1 MKTADILNYSSILP
15 EKKKKTIKRSY
26 EFEPI
31 RVPAGSRKNRKRIG
45 RGTSSGTGKTS
56 GKGQKGQ
63 KARSGYSQ
71 RAGFEGGQMP
81 LHRRLPKRGFTN
93 IFRNVYQVVNLS
105 TIAKEGFTG
114 SVTPLDLKKKSLISD
129 PERPV
134 KILGNGEISAGLQIE
149 ADAFSESAKAKL
161 EKVGGSCKVRINPKL
176 QMTRRPK
183 FVKKSPVEK
192 SSNRK

>member
-1 MKTADILNYSSILP
+1 MKTSEILNYSSLLP

-31 RVPAGSRKNRKRIG
+31 TVPAGSRKKRKRIG

-81 LHRRLPKRGFTN
+81 LHRRLPKRGFRN
-93 IFRNVYQVVNLS
+93 IFRTEYQVVNLE
-105 TIAKEGFTG
+105 TLVKEGFTG
-114 SVTPLDLKKKSLISD
+114 NVTPADLKNKSLIAD
-129 PERPV
+129 PVKPV
-134 KILGNGEISAGLQIE
+134 KILGNGDLSSGLQIE
-149 ADAFSESAKAKL
+149 ADAFSTSAK
-161 EKVGGSCKVRINPKL
+161 EKIEKAGGKCTVRPNSNL

-183 FVKKSPVEK
+183 GVKKAPVEK
-192 SSNRK
+192 KSK

>member
-1 MKTADILNYSSILP
+1 MKAAEILNYSSILP
-15 EKKKKTIKRSY
+15 EKRKKTIKRAY

-31 RVPAGSRKNRKRIG
+31 KVPDGSRKNRKRIG

-63 KARSGYSQ
+63 KARTGYSR

-93 IFRNVYQVVNLS
+93 IFRTVYQVVNLE
-105 TIAKEGFTG
+105 TIVQMGFSGT
-114 SVTPLDLKKKSLISD
+114 VTPMDLKKKSLIAD
-129 PERPV
+129 PENPV
-134 KILGNGEISAGLQIE
+134 KILGEGELSSGLQIE
-149 ADAFSESAKAKL
+149 ADAFSESAKAKV
-161 EKVGGSCKVRINPKL
+161 EKAGGICKVRINPKL

-183 FVKKSPVEK
+183 FIKKAPAEK
-192 SSNRK
+192 KAKSK

>member
-1 MKTADILNYSSILP
+1 MKAGEILNYSSILP

-26 EFEPI
+26 QFEPI
-31 RVPAGSRKNRKRIG
+31 TVPAGSRKNRKRIG

-63 KARSGYSQ
+63 KARSGYSR

-93 IFRNVYQVVNLS
+93 IFRIEYQVVNLG
-105 TIAKEGFTG
+105 TLAKEGFSG
-114 SVTPLDLKKKSLISD
+114 KVTAQDLKNKSLISD
-129 PERPV
+129 ADRPV
-134 KILGNGEISAGLQIE
+134 KILGNGEITAGLQVE
-149 ADAFSESAKAKL
+149 ADAFSESAKTKL
-161 EKVGGSCKVRINPKL
+161 EKAGGTCTVRINPMV

-183 FVKKSPVEK
+183 FVKKTPAEK
-192 SSNRK
+192 KAK